1 MKTLRKL
8 STVLFTIVIL
18 LASCNVIGERG
29 NGNVVRQERKVSD
42 FNAIEVSGAF
52 DVFLSLG
59 STQSVIVEADENL
72 QPIIRAEVHNS
83 TLKIENKEPI
93 RDSKS
98 LKVYITVTDLKKIE
112 LSGAVDLQSQNKLT
126 LSELSIEISGA
137 TDANLD
143 IAVQKLE
150 VSSSGGSKLK
160 FSGMANKVN
169 MDVSG
174 AVDIHAFDLLA
185 EIASL
190 SISGAGDAEINV
202 TKELYAEISG
212 AGTVRYKGDPQKVDS
227 NVSGAGSIKKAN

>member
-1 MKTLRKL
+1 MTTVKNFSTL
-8 STVLFTIVIL
+8 LFTIVIL
-18 LASCNVIGERG
+18 LAGCSVLGERG
-29 NGNVVRQERKVSD
+29 NGNIVRQERKVSD

-59 STQSVIVEADENL
+59 LTQSVIVEADENL
-72 QPIIRAEVHNS
+72 QPLISAEVHGS
-83 TLKIENKEPI
+83 TLKIENKKPI

-98 LKVYITVTDLKKIE
+98 LKVYITVTDLRKIE

-126 LSELSIEISGA
+126 LTELSVEISGA
-137 TDANLD
+137 TDADLD

-160 FSGMANKVN
+160 FSGMANKVD

-174 AVDIHAFDLLA
+174 AVNIHAFDLLA

-202 TKELYAEISG
+202 TKELYADISG
-212 AGTVRYKGDPQKVDS
+212 AGSVRYKGDPQKVDS
-227 NVSGAGSIKKAN
+227 NVSGAGSIRKAN

>member
-1 MKTLRKL
+1 MTTVKNFSTL
-8 STVLFTIVIL
+8 LFTIVIL
-18 LASCNVIGERG
+18 LAGCSVLGERG

-59 STQSVIVEADENL
+59 LTQSVIVEADENL
-72 QPIIRAEVHNS
+72 QPLISAEVHGS
-83 TLKIENKEPI
+83 TLKIENKKPI

-98 LKVYITVTDLKKIE
+98 LKVYITVTDLRKIE

-126 LSELSIEISGA
+126 LTELSVEISGA
-137 TDANLD
+137 TDADLD

-160 FSGMANKVN
+160 FSGMANKVD

-174 AVDIHAFDLLA
+174 AVNIHAFDLLA

-202 TKELYAEISG
+202 TKELYADISG
-212 AGTVRYKGDPQKVDS
+212 AGSVRYKGDPQKVDS
-227 NVSGAGSIKKAN
+227 NVSGAGSIRKAN

>member
-1 MKTLRKL
+1 MTTVKNFSTL
-8 STVLFTIVIL
+8 LFTIVIL
-18 LASCNVIGERG
+18 LAGCSVLGERG

-72 QPIIRAEVHNS
+72 QPLISAEVHGS
-83 TLKIENKEPI
+83 TLKIENKKPI

-98 LKVYITVTDLKKIE
+98 LKVYITVTDLRKIE

-126 LSELSIEISGA
+126 LTELSVEISGA
-137 TDANLD
+137 TDADLD

-160 FSGMANKVN
+160 FSGMANKVD

-174 AVDIHAFDLLA
+174 AVNIHAFDLLA

-202 TKELYAEISG
+202 TKELYADISG
-212 AGTVRYKGDPQKVDS
+212 AGSVRYKGDPQKVDS
-227 NVSGAGSIKKAN
+227 NVSGAGSIRKAN

>member
-1 MKTLRKL
+1 MKTVKIL
-8 STVLFTIVIL
+8 SSLLFTVLIL
-18 LASCNVIGERG
+18 FASCSVLGERG
-29 NGNVVRQERKVSD
+29 NGNVVKQERKVSA

-52 DVFLSLG
+52 DVYLSLG

-72 QPIIRAEVHNS
+72 MPLIRTEVS
-83 TLKIENKEPI
+83 GGILKIDNKKPI
-93 RDSKS
+93 HDSKS

-112 LSGAVDLQSQNKLT
+112 VSGAVDLQTQNKLT
-126 LSELSIEISGA
+126 LNELEIEISGA
-137 TDANLD
+137 TDATLD
-143 IAVQKLE
+143 LAVQKLV

-160 FSGMANKVN
+160 FSGMANKVD

-185 EIASL
+185 EIVSL

-202 TKELYAEISG
+202 TKELNAEISG
-212 AGTVRYKGDPQKVDS
+212 AGTVRYKGDPAKVDS